1 MFSPRPF
8 KQRYSLRRIR
18 LVTRGDF
25 NIPRELGFGIHNE
38 VNLVAEEKIIFAFSS
53 PLGIGIRVASRATT
67 FALTLASLVTE
78 LTGIS
83 PDMSGVD
90 GSITTLDYF
99 QDNSLSDQLVE
110 DFIKNILS
118 QPITEIGETTIGRSL
133 QKIKTAEETQP
144 SIVT

>member
-1 MFSPRPF
+1 MD
-8 KQRYSLRRIR
+8 
-18 LVTRGDF
+18 LVT
-25 NIPRELGFGIHNE
+25 
-38 VNLVAEEKIIFAFSS
+38 EEEIVFAFGA
-53 PLGIGIRVASRATT
+53 PLGIGIRVALRATT
-67 FALTLASLVTE
+67 FAFTLASLVTE

-118 QPITEIGETTIGRSL
+118 QPVTEIGETTIGRGL
-133 QKIKTAEETQP
+133 QEIKAAEEAQT
-144 SIVT
+144 SIVAQGFSELSI